1 MPATLSY
8 RTHTLVAW
16 RAVVEATGTID
27 GLLLCDGDDVDV
39 DAVEAHGLEQVLG
52 LLVDVELAALRVVR
66 EVEGGYFGHVLIL
79 ALALFFLQL
88 EGDAA
93 DGTALD
99 TLHQVGCEAGDLVA
113 KALGGNDGNFI
124 ANTLVGL
131 EVERELWVVPLN
143 DDLGGLLDSLRSDAT
158 HFGGDV

>member
-1 MPATLSY
+1 METLIARRPIAKASWSVN
-8 RTHTLVAW
+8 R
-16 RAVVEATGTID
+16 
-27 GLLLCDGDDVDV
+27 LLLGHSHNIDI
-39 DAVEAHGLEQVLG
+39 DAIEAHGLEQVLG
-52 LLVDVELAALRVVR
+52 LLVDVELAALAVLR